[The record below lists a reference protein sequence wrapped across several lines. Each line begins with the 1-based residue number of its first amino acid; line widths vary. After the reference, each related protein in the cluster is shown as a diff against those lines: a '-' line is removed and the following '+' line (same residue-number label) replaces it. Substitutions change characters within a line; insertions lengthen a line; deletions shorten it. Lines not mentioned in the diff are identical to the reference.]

1 MKWIRLCKT
10 MIMYGAHPVVS
21 TIEAS
26 ASTVIRKQLI
36 QCGHKGS
43 LPRRGDIDVGL

>member
-1 MKWIRLCKT
+1 
-10 MIMYGAHPVVS
+10 MIMYGAYPVVS

-26 ASTVIRKQLI
+26 ASAVIGKKFILR
-36 QCGHKGS
+36 GHEGS